1 MVDVGL
7 PVWVGSV
14 MESSASRVVVSR
26 GLPGALVK
34 IQALTQHVAQHLHPC
49 ELPGGADAVEPRTEL
64 QGHSSKTV
72 HKWVL
77 RGQGCEWVWRWD
89 GTLHCEYISSVEI
102 PGQNV
107 HTGPSDT

>member
-1 MVDVGL
+1 MVDVRL

-14 MESSASRVVVSR
+14 MESSASRVAVSQ

-34 IQALTQHVAQHLHPC
+34 IQILSIC
-49 ELPGGADAVEPRTEL
+49 IDASSQAVL
-64 QGHSSKTV
+64 MLWVQGPSFSDGSKTV

-77 RGQGCEWVWRWD
+77 RGQGSEWVWRWD

-102 PGQNV
+102 PGQDV